1 MAQQTRR
8 QSRLIIL
15 SHRGRWLL
23 VGALLLVTAACSL
36 FAPPAVTPET
46 GGVTPIA
53 PRSSVTR
60 PAPDFTLTTLD
71 GDSLTLSD
79 YQGQVVLV
87 NFWASWCPPCNAEV
101 DDLNAYYEAHKDEG
115 FTIIGVNVEDTP
127 EDAKAFVEQ
136 HGVAFPIVID
146 TEAKVAGDYNVIGL
160 PSSYFINQDGELYG
174 FQPGIITPE
183 ELERQVTPY
192 LQP

>member
-1 MAQQTRR
+1 MAEQTRR
-8 QSRLIIL
+8 QSRLIPL
-15 SHRGRWLL
+15 PRRGRWLL

-36 FAPPAVTPET
+36 FVPPTATPET

-53 PRSSVTR
+53 PRSGVTR

-71 GDSLTLSD
+71 GDTLTLSD

-101 DDLNAYYEAHKDEG
+101 EDLNAYYEAHKDEG
-115 FTIIGVNVEDTP
+115 FIIIGVNVEDTP
-127 EDAKAFVEQ
+127 EDAQAFVER
-136 HGVAFPIVID
+136 HGVTFPIVID

-174 FQPGIITPE
+174 FQPGLITPE
-183 ELERQVTPY
+183 ELERQVTLY

>member
-15 SHRGRWLL
+15 SRRGRWLL
-23 VGALLLVTAACSL
+23 VSALLLVTAACSL
-36 FAPPAVTPET
+36 FAPPAATPET
-46 GGVTPIA
+46 GSVTPIA
-53 PRSSVTR
+53 PRGSVTR

-115 FTIIGVNVEDTP
+115 FIVIGVNVEDTP
-127 EDAKAFVEQ
+127 EDAQAFVER
-136 HGVAFPIVID
+136 HGVTFPVVRDPDD
-146 TEAKVAGDYNVIGL
+146 TVAGQYNVIGL
-160 PSSYFINQDGELYG
+160 PSSYFVNQEGEIFG
-174 FQPGIITPE
+174 FQAGTVTRD
-183 ELERQVTPY
+183 LLDRQVTPQ